1 MPQACVRF
9 GLLCGALLTS
19 WLAVAAEPQRVEV
32 LLKGGTLHDGSGGN
46 PVVGDVAISK
56 GKIVGVGTVMNV
68 DADWV
73 LDCKGLVVC
82 PGFIDLH
89 NHSDRDILK
98 PETRANLN
106 FLTQG
111 CTTVVTGNCG
121 SGPVDAKDYYDKV
134 DQLGAGTNI
143 AHLLPQGSLRQQ
155 VLEMS
160 ARKPSDSELNRM
172 RELADKA
179 MRDGVWGMSSGLIY
193 VPSSYATTDEIASI
207 AEVVGRHGG
216 IYASH
221 IRGEGSGLLQ
231 SVDEAIEIGK
241 RGHTPVHISHFKAS
255 ESANWG
261 LVRQAVA
268 RIQKAREAGLKVT
281 ADQYP
286 YNASST
292 SLDATLLPTWALE
305 GGRDAML
312 KRLDDPE
319 QGPRIRKVVADK
331 LQRSADGTALRIA
344 RFTPRPKWTG
354 KNLVQIA
361 EAENKSAIDIAYE
374 VFRNGGAQIVHFSMS
389 EDDVRFVMAVDW
401 VATASDGRAF
411 IPGADQPHP
420 RSYGTF
426 TRKLGYYALNENV
439 VSLSQAIRSA
449 TSLPAEILGMSDRG
463 LLKAGLV
470 ADIAVFDPSEVSDTA
485 TFDEPHRYSRG
496 VKFVFVN
503 GQPAIIHGAPT
514 GGLFGKALRRTTT
527 AK

>member
-1 MPQACVRF
+1 MLFRSVRF

-193 VPSSYATTDEIASI
+193 VPSSYATTDEIAIVQALS
-207 AEVVGRHGG
+207 GG
-216 IYASH
+216 
-221 IRGEGSGLLQ
+221 
-231 SVDEAIEIGK
+231 
-241 RGHTPVHISHFKAS
+241 
-255 ESANWG
+255 
-261 LVRQAVA
+261 
-268 RIQKAREAGLKVT
+268 
-281 ADQYP
+281 
-286 YNASST
+286 
-292 SLDATLLPTWALE
+292 
-305 GGRDAML
+305 
-312 KRLDDPE
+312 
-319 QGPRIRKVVADK
+319 
-331 LQRSADGTALRIA
+331 
-344 RFTPRPKWTG
+344 
-354 KNLVQIA
+354 
-361 EAENKSAIDIAYE
+361 
-374 VFRNGGAQIVHFSMS
+374 
-389 EDDVRFVMAVDW
+389 
-401 VATASDGRAF
+401 
-411 IPGADQPHP
+411 
-420 RSYGTF
+420 
-426 TRKLGYYALNENV
+426 
-439 VSLSQAIRSA
+439 
-449 TSLPAEILGMSDRG
+449 
-463 LLKAGLV
+463 
-470 ADIAVFDPSEVSDTA
+470 
-485 TFDEPHRYSRG
+485 
-496 VKFVFVN
+496 
-503 GQPAIIHGAPT
+503 
-514 GGLFGKALRRTTT
+514 
-527 AK
+527 